1 MNSNL
6 SPQGTKL
13 SFNNIHAGQLILQYV
28 KYDIFSKRTLHLE
41 QLPRKAVNE
50 NIRNKFLKK
59 LWHCISRRALKEY
72 ICSDVRQTLEISPF
86 KTFHSCQFSL
96 STQLINQILLVE

>member
-1 MNSNL
+1 MDSNL
-6 SPQGTKL
+6 SPQGTKF

-50 NIRNKFLKK
+50 NKRNKFL
-59 LWHCISRRALKEY
+59 
-72 ICSDVRQTLEISPF
+72 
-86 KTFHSCQFSL
+86 
-96 STQLINQILLVE
+96 

>member
-1 MNSNL
+1 MDSNL

-41 QLPRKAVNE
+41 QLPRKDDD
-50 NIRNKFLKK
+50 
-59 LWHCISRRALKEY
+59 
-72 ICSDVRQTLEISPF
+72 CSQKCTLS
-86 KTFHSCQFSL
+86 KR
-96 STQLINQILLVE
+96 